1 MSKLLTI
8 HGIGPDELEL
18 LDAAGW
24 GDVRAV
30 AGADPGKLTAELAKA
45 NSMLKIVTQAP
56 DEDTVA
62 LWVKD
67 AQDLHEN
74 GEVSKRPK
82 PVARRVSAPAER
94 SAAVRSPGQR
104 KPAATAAVEETPAA
118 AVATEPVFDEEAA
131 LAEVS
136 GPVNF
141 EADPEVMKMLLQ
153 APVAIPIPG
162 RVLADKGIKP
172 SEIAVAPLLN
182 RALGDL
188 DVRVAEPAVVPVVE
202 ETNGKKKF
210 DLPTSSVS
218 ESRSRSSSAGPG
230 QTTENGLNGRRGID
244 VGRVRTIEEF
254 QGDTPP
260 PRNSSS
266 RAGMEDDRIALLRAP
281 RPGTNGRRKPSSRF
295 YIRGVLHD
303 RPLKVWFGGLFAV
316 LLQIMLPLALIAAPL
331 LILAD
336 QQVRHFE
343 WVPAWII
350 AFPIAL
356 PVLAVLYAMVST
368 GAKCRVCGQRLYV
381 PKNCLKNR
389 KAHKAFYF
397 GHIGALAMHVMIF
410 KWFNCTFC
418 GTPIRIKK

>member
-8 HGIGPDELEL
+8 QGIGPDELEL

-24 GDVRAV
+24 GDVRAL
-30 AGADPGKLTAELAKA
+30 AGADPGKLAVELAKA
-45 NSMLKIVTQAP
+45 NSMLRIVTKTP
-56 DEDTVA
+56 NEETVA
-62 LWVKD
+62 LWVRD
-67 AQDLHEN
+67 AQDLHVN
-74 GEVSKRPK
+74 GEITKRAK
-82 PVARRVSAPAER
+82 PVARRATAPPEGT
-94 SAAVRSPGQR
+94 AAVRTSRQR
-104 KPAATAAVEETPAA
+104 KASTTAQEPADEEASA
-118 AVATEPVFDEEAA
+118 IALATEPVFDEEAA
-131 LAEVS
+131 LAKVS

-153 APVAIPIPG
+153 APVAIPIPA
-162 RVLADKGIKP
+162 RVLAEKGIKP

-182 RALGDL
+182 RAVGDL
-188 DVRVAEPAVVPVVE
+188 DVRVAETTAPVAE
-202 ETNGKKKF
+202 STSGKKI
-210 DLPTSSVS
+210 DLPAAARDTRPRQAIAPVQTADN
-218 ESRSRSSSAGPG
+218 SAS
-230 QTTENGLNGRRGID
+230 GRRGID

-254 QGDTPP
+254 QGETPA
-260 PRNSSS
+260 PRSSSS

-281 RPGTNGRRKPSSRF
+281 LPGTNGRRKPSSRF

-316 LLQIMLPLALIAAPL
+316 LLQIMLPLALISAPL
-331 LILAD
+331 LILSD
-336 QQVRHFE
+336 QQVKHFE

-356 PVLAVLYAMVST
+356 PILAILYAIVST

-389 KAHKAFYF
+389 KAHNSFYF
-397 GHIGALAMHVMIF
+397 GHIGALAAHVMIF